1 MPKFEVI
8 HQRTMGYRLEV
19 EAETSAEACALA
31 WTMTDE
37 FEDMG
42 NDLWDL
48 VSVVDTEE
56 TDERY

>member
-8 HQRTMGYRLEV
+8 HQRTTSFRLEV

-31 WTMTDE
+31 WTMTDQ
-37 FEDMG
+37 FEDMD
-42 NDLWDL
+42 NDHWEL

-56 TDERY
+56 SDE